1 MKTLLEDEF
10 EKLDILV
17 SHVADAIE
25 GLERGDNIIDE
36 DETPRQV
43 YEMVNKILERKDL
56 SKEQRRI
63 LQKMIYVG
71 YGLEDIAG
79 NYADTMNELMETL
92 DDENT

>member
-10 EKLDILV
+10 EELEYLV

-43 YEMVNKILERKDL
+43 YETVNKLLERKDL
-56 SKEQRRI
+56 SKEQRHI

-71 YGLEDIAG
+71 YGLEDIASE
-79 NYADTMNELMETL
+79 YADTMNELMETL
-92 DDENT
+92 SD

>member
-1 MKTLLEDEF
+1 MNRLEDEF
-10 EKLDILV
+10 ADLEYLV

-43 YEMVNKILERKDL
+43 QETIDELLERKDL
-56 SKEQRRI
+56 SKKQRDI
-63 LQKMIYVG
+63 LRDIQFVG

-79 NYADTMNELMETL
+79 EYADRMNELMETL
-92 DDENT
+92 QDE

>member
-25 GLERGDNIIDE
+25 GLERGDNIIYE

-43 YEMVNKILERKDL
+43 EEMVNKLLERKDL
-56 SKEQRRI
+56 SEKQKKI
-63 LQKMIYVG
+63 LQKIIFAG
-71 YGLEDIAG
+71 YGLEEVAEEYRDK
-79 NYADTMNELMETL
+79 MNDLMETL
-92 DDENT
+92 SDENT

>member
-10 EKLDILV
+10 EELDYLV

-43 YEMVNKILERKDL
+43 QEIVDKILERKDL
-56 SKEQRRI
+56 SEKQRKI
-63 LQKMIYVG
+63 LQKIIFAG
-71 YGLEDIAG
+71 YGLEEVAEEYRDK
-79 NYADTMNELMETL
+79 MNDLLQTL
-92 DDENT
+92 SDENT

>member
-10 EKLDILV
+10 EELEYLV

-71 YGLEDIAG
+71 WGLEVIAG

-92 DDENT
+92 GDENT